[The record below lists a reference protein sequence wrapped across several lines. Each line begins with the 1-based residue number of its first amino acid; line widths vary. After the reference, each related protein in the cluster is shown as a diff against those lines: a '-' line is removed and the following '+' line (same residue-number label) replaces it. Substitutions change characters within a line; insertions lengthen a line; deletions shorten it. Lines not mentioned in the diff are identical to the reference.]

1 MSRDIQAV
9 FHFVCKEDD
18 SVFPFLIWLSF
29 QMQESLQLLMVEK
42 EDLEQDY
49 KFAKQTIL
57 TLNAKL

>member
-1 MSRDIQAV
+1 MSRDIQAI
-9 FHFVCKEDD
+9 FHFVCKEDY
-18 SVFPFLIWLSF
+18 SVFPFLSWLPF

-42 EDLEQDY
+42 EDLEHDY